1 MAKGRPFRIGDVE
14 RLTLVQGQVIK
25 LRRLATETFDRRVSV
40 ILYVLADK
48 IEQRTREAD
57 RQQCSPK

>member
-1 MAKGRPFRIGDVE
+1 MAKGRPFRVGDVE

-25 LRRLATETFDRRVSV
+25 LRRFAAEAFDRRVSV
-40 ILYVLADK
+40 ILYALADK

-57 RQQCSPK
+57 RQQCSPR